1 MSTMSKR
8 KLGFSLVQHWDLRGV
23 YGFGALLFQL
33 IAARNPQQGL
43 MEYAAMNAE
52 EKVVDSRL
60 NGRFDLQEVIEVTAF
75 AYRCISRAPR
85 KRPNMRDV
93 VEVF

>member
-1 MSTMSKR
+1 
-8 KLGFSLVQHWDLRGV
+8 
-23 YGFGALLFQL
+23 
-33 IAARNPQQGL
+33 
-43 MEYAAMNAE
+43 MNAE